1 MRIENNDEVD
11 ILSRLGI
18 LEREVPNDRLTTKI
32 LNNRHIDK
40 RRKFHRVSL
49 NVALNR
55 ISLSESSTGEDS
67 DFLNKTSSETKQQKT
82 MFHSYNNCQSNPN
95 FYEFLSLLSAAGFLG
110 FSLTLKESS
119 FQTNFDGINVLINL
133 IFILFGSSFAA
144 FSLFQF
150 HLNSFFLLLSVMLTF
165 ISIFALFLIDT
176 GDRILNI
183 GNFSIILFNASHS
196 FLIASI
202 ERVILLI
209 IPRWNINFRRILFI
223 VYAFIAFCAFLS
235 SSLEIQLKGNNLS
248 NNSEINEGQIMIKKS
263 KDLDEKF
270 IFNKYLFQIFFNPQ
284 IFILLI
290 FVLPILFGFC
300 CFFGRPL
307 GSPQHRI
314 SNNHFNE
321 LQNGGNLLSTSFICQ
336 ILMFFIMALHFTS
349 YFIAQ
354 NSINF
359 NKENNF
365 KNIQKVLFWLFLL
378 IFRLPFVFWPDLSI
392 RSNLFYLLYFIL
404 ITASI
409 LLKLILPEHFNI
421 FGLAIL
427 SFSSNFPIFFY
438 VWYINYSKCSHLNIS
453 FCFILSLAFG
463 ELIGKY
469 IFWTE
474 ILPSSSLKIG
484 IFSIAFLL
492 FLILFF
498 KIQKEG
504 RQRQIIEYSFSINGN
519 GNIQNSSKSKKKL
532 KKKVKTSKGAYSL
545 LEMNRRTANKNDTK
559 KQRQTLISNDDRSS
573 FDSEDDEDEADVEM
587 ESLTGGDDEL
597 EKEEGTRRNELER
610 LM

>member
-95 FYEFLSLLSAAGFLG
+95 FYEFLSLLSAAGYFV
-110 FSLTLKESS
+110 
-119 FQTNFDGINVLINL
+119 NVY
-133 IFILFGSSFAA
+133 
-144 FSLFQF
+144 
-150 HLNSFFLLLSVMLTF
+150 
-165 ISIFALFLIDT
+165 
-176 GDRILNI
+176 
-183 GNFSIILFNASHS
+183 
-196 FLIASI
+196 
-202 ERVILLI
+202 
-209 IPRWNINFRRILFI
+209 PRWNINFRRILFI

-263 KDLDEKF
+263 KDLDE
-270 IFNKYLFQIFFNPQ
+270 
-284 IFILLI
+284 
-290 FVLPILFGFC
+290 
-300 CFFGRPL
+300 
-307 GSPQHRI
+307 
-314 SNNHFNE
+314 
-321 LQNGGNLLSTSFICQ
+321 
-336 ILMFFIMALHFTS
+336 
-349 YFIAQ
+349 
-354 NSINF
+354 
-359 NKENNF
+359 
-365 KNIQKVLFWLFLL
+365 
-378 IFRLPFVFWPDLSI
+378 
-392 RSNLFYLLYFIL
+392 
-404 ITASI
+404 
-409 LLKLILPEHFNI
+409 
-421 FGLAIL
+421 
-427 SFSSNFPIFFY
+427 
-438 VWYINYSKCSHLNIS
+438 
-453 FCFILSLAFG
+453 
-463 ELIGKY
+463 
-469 IFWTE
+469 
-474 ILPSSSLKIG
+474 
-484 IFSIAFLL
+484 
-492 FLILFF
+492 
-498 KIQKEG
+498 
-504 RQRQIIEYSFSINGN
+504 
-519 GNIQNSSKSKKKL
+519 